1 MEFKTVDKFSFL
13 FDDEVEA
20 VPIRQLELLINL
32 AVRSVDTSLPRFF
45 QCSDVLGL
53 KFLSFNFLNFLA
65 DFFDLEV
72 AVKTADSCLRSV
84 VLFSNKARTQSFQ
97 VVLRIAL
104 HYLPVL
110 GWLHGFNWVVR

>member
-1 MEFKTVDKFSFL
+1 LEFKTVDKFSFL
-13 FDDEVEA
+13 FYNEVEA

-32 AVRSVDTSLPRFF
+32 AVRSVDTFLPRFF

-53 KFLSFNFLNFLA
+53 KFLIFNFLNFLA

-72 AVKTADSCLRSV
+72 AVKTAPSCLGSV
-84 VLFSNKARTQSFQ
+84 VLFSNKAGTQSFQ
-97 VVLRIAL
+97 VVLRIAP